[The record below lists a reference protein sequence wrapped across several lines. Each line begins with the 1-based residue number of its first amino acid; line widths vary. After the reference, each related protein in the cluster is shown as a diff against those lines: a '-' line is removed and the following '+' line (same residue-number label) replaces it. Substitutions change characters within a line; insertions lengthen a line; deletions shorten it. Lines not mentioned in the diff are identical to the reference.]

1 MISIGLIVT
10 GESERI
16 GLAPALGRLFP
27 QATFA
32 VVPGRVDGFTSRRIP
47 AVFTPPE
54 RTLGDSNEQKLVN
67 TLLGAITDR
76 NTSFDYALVID
87 DLETENWGQAAVV
100 TSYFRQVVEHTLAC
114 ETQRSRDLM
123 REKCSFHLLHPML
136 EALFFGDAN
145 ALDAAGAPP
154 SYTVQRAPGD
164 VELFTA
170 TDATYLNAPDEPK
183 ASRRRGNRR
192 WAVAD
197 RIHKPKHYL
206 MYLSEQPDGRRYEET
221 DGGVRALQTLNWA
234 TLFTNRREVR
244 FARSLIED
252 IAAMLNVASPYPG
265 DCATETW
272 RSTEQN
278 VLRNL

>member
-1 MISIGLIVT
+1 MISVGLIVT

-47 AVFTPPE
+47 ATFTPPAPE
-54 RTLGDSNEQKLVN
+54 LGDTNEQKLIN

-76 NTSFDYALVID
+76 NSSFDYAIVID
-87 DLETENWGQAAVV
+87 DLETENWGHAAVV
-100 TSYFRQVVEHTLAC
+100 TSYIRQVIEHILAR

-145 ALDAAGAPP
+145 ALDAAGASPTYP
-154 SYTVQRAPGD
+154 VQRAPGD
-164 VELFTA
+164 VEQFTA
-170 TDATYLNAPDEPK
+170 TDADYLNARDEPK
-183 ASRRRGNRR
+183 RSRSQGIRR
-192 WAVAD
+192 WAVVD
-197 RIHKPKHYL
+197 RVHKPKHYL
-206 MYLSEQPDGRRYEET
+206 MYLSEQPGGTPYKET
-221 DGGVRALQTLNWA
+221 EGGVNALKSLDWT
-234 TLFTNRREVR
+234 TLFTNPTEVT

-252 IAAMLNVASPYPG
+252 IAAMLNVANPHPG
-265 DCATETW
+265 DCAPETSQ
-272 RSTEQN
+272 STQQN